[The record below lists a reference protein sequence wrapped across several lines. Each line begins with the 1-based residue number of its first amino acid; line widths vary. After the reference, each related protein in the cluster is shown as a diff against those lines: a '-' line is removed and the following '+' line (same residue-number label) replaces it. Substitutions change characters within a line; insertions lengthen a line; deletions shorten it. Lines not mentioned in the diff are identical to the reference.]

1 VFDMSP
7 NPTAIPHEIYELD
20 PIHSTIGFSVD
31 YNGVSRFR
39 SRFDRAEVRLA
50 DGVLTGSADVE
61 SLPIQLPP
69 FRKSILSLDFFGAE
83 RHPQVTFTSDK
94 LLPSADGQ
102 IEVEG
107 ELTIRGVTR
116 PVKASGTFAAVTDA
130 FGMERV
136 AFSLVSIIDRR
147 DFGMT
152 WQNPLP
158 AGGDNVGWNVT
169 VEADLQLVQ
178 APPAP
183 PE

>member
-1 VFDMSP
+1 MWS
-7 NPTAIPHEIYELD
+7 
-20 PIHSTIGFSVD
+20 
-31 YNGVSRFR
+31 
-39 SRFDRAEVRLA
+39 
-50 DGVLTGSADVE
+50 
-61 SLPIQLPP
+61 
-69 FRKSILSLDFFGAE
+69 LSLSDFFGAE
-83 RHPQVTFTSDK
+83 RHPKLTFTSDK
-94 LLPSADGQ
+94 LLPSADGE

-116 PVKASGTFAAVTDA
+116 PVKASGTFAAVTDG